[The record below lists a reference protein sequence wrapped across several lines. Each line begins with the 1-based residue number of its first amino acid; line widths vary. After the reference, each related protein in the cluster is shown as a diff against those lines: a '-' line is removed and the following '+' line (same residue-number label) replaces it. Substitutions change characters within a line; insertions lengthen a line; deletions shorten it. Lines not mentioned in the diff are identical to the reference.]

1 MPKKTNYARR
11 SSARPSSRK
20 TVPIKET
27 FNGSELVEFTR
38 MNVFKTF
45 TFTWQ
50 QGLLFKWGVFAI
62 GIAVGAYWSE
72 FFRPVYFPTHNF
84 FSSEF
89 DLSDLRMVEA
99 NVNNQKKL
107 RRGIA

>member
-1 MPKKTNYARR
+1 
-11 SSARPSSRK
+11 
-20 TVPIKET
+20 
-27 FNGSELVEFTR
+27 

-72 FFRPVYFPTHNF
+72 FFVRYIFPLII
-84 FSSEF
+84 FSAVS
-89 DLSDLRMVEA
+89 LIYPTYVWWK
-99 NVNNQKKL
+99 QT
-107 RRGIA
+107 